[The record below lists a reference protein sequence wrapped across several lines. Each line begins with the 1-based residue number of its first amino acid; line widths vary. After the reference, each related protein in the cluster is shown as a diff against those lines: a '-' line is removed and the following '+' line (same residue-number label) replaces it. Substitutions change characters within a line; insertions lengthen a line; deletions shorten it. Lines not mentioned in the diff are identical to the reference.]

1 MNKTLVVGIETV
13 VGANIAAKLA
23 EDQCVVGVTG
33 TRGVSID
40 GIEQFSLPAG
50 ADAIQQFLVDHAP
63 DEVVYCGP
71 AACSAWVANCGD
83 AISDGTVEAA
93 AVWSAAA
100 REAAA
105 GFTMISSDAVF
116 TGPWMFHDEESLALC
131 QSREAVLIRETEQR
145 VAQACPSALIVRTNA
160 FGWSPL
166 GERGWLERLISGIEN
181 HQVLDCDF
189 ISHAT
194 PILATDLADILS
206 RAWDEGLQGVYHI
219 TGAERISPL
228 QFAQRL
234 ADHFELPWLTLRD
247 EETLS
252 ERPTGFGAGETSLQT
267 KTIRKALCV
276 AMPMLSEGL
285 GRLRAQQID
294 GFRDRLTPAN
304 VPKIQ
309 KVA

>member
-23 EDQCVVGVTG
+23 EDQCVVGVTDS
-33 TRGVSID
+33 RGVSID
-40 GIEQFSLPAG
+40 GVERISLPTG
-50 ADAIQQFLVDHAP
+50 AAAIQQLLVDHAP
-63 DEVVYCGP
+63 DDIVYCGP
-71 AACSAWVANCGD
+71 EACSAWEPDCGA
-83 AISDGTVEAA
+83 AISEAA
-93 AVWSAAA
+93 VETAAMWAAA
-100 REAAA
+100 AKEAAA

-131 QSREAVLIRETEQR
+131 QSREAALIRQTEKQ
-145 VAQACPSALIVRTNA
+145 VSQACPSSLIVRTNA

-166 GERGWLERLISGIEN
+166 GERGWLESLMSSIEN

-189 ISHAT
+189 INHAT
-194 PILATDLADILS
+194 PILATDLAGILC
-206 RAWDEGLQGVYHI
+206 RAWDEGLRGVYHI
-219 TGAERISPL
+219 AGAERISPF

-247 EETLS
+247 EETLC

-267 KTIRKALCV
+267 KTVRKALCV

-294 GFRDRLTPAN
+294 GFQERLAPAAAR
-304 VPKIQ
+304 KMQ